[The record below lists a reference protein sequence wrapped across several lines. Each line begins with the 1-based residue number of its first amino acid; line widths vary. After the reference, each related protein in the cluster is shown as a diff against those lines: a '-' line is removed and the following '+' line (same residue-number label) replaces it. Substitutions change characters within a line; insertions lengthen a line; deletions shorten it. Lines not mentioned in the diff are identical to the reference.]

1 MALGSRRVCASNDWS
16 LSNGDESTVTSG
28 TYDVL
33 RLGSVVE
40 RRRVGGAVLA
50 TMALRICLGSC
61 GKREKRPS
69 GQAVTGSAD
78 TLGTDVLSQEGF
90 SNEAG
95 ASAGQLVLPT
105 SFGRRTGD
113 LDQMLKARNI
123 RALVTINPISFF
135 YSHGRPNGKLYE
147 ELEQLQRVVNKRF
160 KTGKLKVRISY
171 IPMRP
176 DELGPALSQGVGDF
190 VAADIVITPGRQKLY
205 AFTAP
210 IMRNV
215 KQIVVTG
222 AELAKAKSLDDLAGS
237 DIYVSPL
244 TSFYE
249 NLKRVNEERAVAGKA
264 PLSVKLADPNLQ
276 EDDLVEMVNAG
287 LIPATVAMQHRAE
300 LWGQILPN
308 IQVHPE
314 MMIANEGEL
323 GWVMRKDNPQLKKL
337 LDQFTAT
344 HGQGTVFGN
353 TLLRRYLKNT
363 KWVSD
368 STSAAEM
375 KRFATYV
382 EYFKKYAAEYNF
394 DYLMIVAQGYQES
407 GLDQSK
413 KSRGGAVG
421 IMQVIPKYAAAAPI
435 NVLDVRRADKNI
447 LAGVRML
454 NNIVTTY
461 FNDPAIDDVNKTLF
475 TFAGYNAGPA
485 RIARLRRKA
494 KEHGLNPNKWFG
506 NVELEVA
513 EEVGEEPVLYVENI
527 YKYYVAYKLA
537 TERKQE
543 LQKARAAGS

>member
-1 MALGSRRVCASNDWS
+1 
-16 LSNGDESTVTSG
+16 
-28 TYDVL
+28 
-33 RLGSVVE
+33 
-40 RRRVGGAVLA
+40 
-50 TMALRICLGSC
+50 
-61 GKREKRPS
+61 
-69 GQAVTGSAD
+69 
-78 TLGTDVLSQEGF
+78 
-90 SNEAG
+90 
-95 ASAGQLVLPT
+95 
-105 SFGRRTGD
+105 
-113 LDQMLKARNI
+113 
-123 RALVTINPISFF
+123 
-135 YSHGRPNGKLYE
+135 
-147 ELEQLQRVVNKRF
+147 
-160 KTGKLKVRISY
+160 
-171 IPMRP
+171 
-176 DELGPALSQGVGDF
+176 
-190 VAADIVITPGRQKLY
+190 
-205 AFTAP
+205 
-210 IMRNV
+210 MRNV

-382 EYFKKYAAEYNF
+382 EYFKKYAADYNF

-513 EEVGEEPVLYVENI
+513 EEVGEEPVLYVDNI

>member
-1 MALGSRRVCASNDWS
+1 MQIVSQGN
-16 LSNGDESTVTSG
+16 
-28 TYDVL
+28 VL
-33 RLGSVVE
+33 K
-40 RRRVGGAVLA
+40 RRRVKALLA
-50 TMALRICLGSC
+50 TMAFVVCVGSC
-61 GKREKRPS
+61 GKKEKSEPI
-69 GQAVTGSAD
+69 QAVTGSAD
-78 TLGTDVLSQEGF
+78 TLGTDGLSEEGF

-95 ASAGQLVLPT
+95 PSVGQLVLAT
-105 SFGRRTGD
+105 TFGRRTGD

-147 ELEQLQRVVNKRF
+147 ELEQLQRVVNKQF

-190 VAADIVITPGRQKLY
+190 VATDIVITPGRLKLY
-205 AFTAP
+205 AFTTP

-249 NLKRVNEERAVAGKA
+249 NLKTLNEKRAEAGKV
-264 PLSVKLADPNLQ
+264 PLSVKLVDPNLQ

-308 IQVHPE
+308 IQVHPD
-314 MMIANEGEL
+314 MMIADEGNL
-323 GWVMRKDNPQLKKL
+323 GWAMRKDNPQLKKL
-337 LDQFTAT
+337 LDQFMVA
-344 HGQGTVFGN
+344 HGQGTLFGN

-363 KWVSD
+363 KWVGD

-382 EYFKKYAAEYNF
+382 EYFKKYAADYKF

-435 NVLDVRRADKNI
+435 NVPDVRRADKNI
-447 LAGVRML
+447 LAAVRML

-461 FNDPAIDDVNKTLF
+461 FNDPAIDDVNKTLL
-475 TFAGYNAGPA
+475 TFAGYNAGPT
-485 RIARLRRKA
+485 RIARLKKKA
-494 KEHGLNPNKWFG
+494 KEDGLNPNKWFG

-513 EEVGEEPVLYVENI
+513 EEVGEETVLYVDNI

-537 TERKQE
+537 TERKLE
-543 LQKARAAGS
+543 LQKAHAAGS

>member
-1 MALGSRRVCASNDWS
+1 
-16 LSNGDESTVTSG
+16 
-28 TYDVL
+28 
-33 RLGSVVE
+33 
-40 RRRVGGAVLA
+40 
-50 TMALRICLGSC
+50 
-61 GKREKRPS
+61 
-69 GQAVTGSAD
+69 
-78 TLGTDVLSQEGF
+78 
-90 SNEAG
+90 
-95 ASAGQLVLPT
+95 
-105 SFGRRTGD
+105 
-113 LDQMLKARNI
+113 
-123 RALVTINPISFF
+123 
-135 YSHGRPNGKLYE
+135 
-147 ELEQLQRVVNKRF
+147 
-160 KTGKLKVRISY
+160 
-171 IPMRP
+171 
-176 DELGPALSQGVGDF
+176 
-190 VAADIVITPGRQKLY
+190 
-205 AFTAP
+205 
-210 IMRNV
+210 
-215 KQIVVTG
+215 
-222 AELAKAKSLDDLAGS
+222 
-237 DIYVSPL
+237 
-244 TSFYE
+244 
-249 NLKRVNEERAVAGKA
+249 
-264 PLSVKLADPNLQ
+264 
-276 EDDLVEMVNAG
+276 
-287 LIPATVAMQHRAE
+287 MQHRAE

-363 KWVSD
+363 KWVSG

-382 EYFKKYAAEYNF
+382 EYFKKYAADYNF

-461 FNDPAIDDVNKTLF
+461 FSDPSIDDVNKTLF

-494 KEHGLNPNKWFG
+494 KEDGLNPNKWFG

-513 EEVGEEPVLYVENI
+513 EEVGEEPVLYVDNI

>member
-1 MALGSRRVCASNDWS
+1 M
-16 LSNGDESTVTSG
+16 
-28 TYDVL
+28 
-33 RLGSVVE
+33 E
-40 RRRVGGAVLA
+40 RRQVEALLA
-50 TMALRICLGSC
+50 TMALVVCLGSC
-61 GKREKRPS
+61 GKNEKGPS
-69 GQAVTGSAD
+69 RQPATGSAD
-78 TLGTDVLSQEGF
+78 TLGTDVLSEEGF

-95 ASAGQLVLPT
+95 ASAGHLVLPT
-105 SFGRRTGD
+105 SFGRRIGD

-147 ELEQLQRVVNKRF
+147 ELEQLQRVVNKQF
-160 KTGKLKVRISY
+160 KTGNLKVRISY

-190 VAADIVITPGRQKLY
+190 IAADVVITPGRQKLY
-205 AFTAP
+205 AFTTP

-222 AELAKAKSLDDLAGS
+222 AELAKAKSLDDLAES

-244 TSFYE
+244 TSFFE
-249 NLKRVNEERAVAGKA
+249 NLKRVNEKRAEAGKT
-264 PLSVKLADPNLQ
+264 PLNVKPADPNLQ

-287 LIPATVAMQHRAE
+287 LIPATVATQHRAE

-382 EYFKKYAAEYNF
+382 EYFKKYAADYNF

-435 NVLDVRRADKNI
+435 NVPDVRRADKNI
-447 LAGVRML
+447 LAGVRIL

-475 TFAGYNAGPA
+475 TFAGYNAGPT
-485 RIARLRRKA
+485 RIARLRSKA
-494 KEHGLNPNKWFG
+494 KEDGLNPNKWFG

-513 EEVGEEPVLYVENI
+513 EEVGEEPVLYVDNI

-537 TERKQE
+537 TKRKQE

>member
-1 MALGSRRVCASNDWS
+1 MTAFHTKRYYEQLWRSSGRGRFVMKRMQIEAL
-16 LSNGDESTVTSG
+16 
-28 TYDVL
+28 
-33 RLGSVVE
+33 
-40 RRRVGGAVLA
+40 LA
-50 TMALRICLGSC
+50 TMTLVICLESC

-95 ASAGQLVLPT
+95 ASAGHLVLPT

-135 YSHGRPNGKLYE
+135 YSHGRPNGKLYD
-147 ELEQLQRVVNKRF
+147 ELEQLQRFVNKQF

-205 AFTAP
+205 AFTTP

-249 NLKRVNEERAVAGKA
+249 NL
-264 PLSVKLADPNLQ
+264 
-276 EDDLVEMVNAG
+276 EMVSAG
-287 LIPATVAMQHRAE
+287 LIPATMAMQHRAE

-353 TLLRRYLKNT
+353 TLLRRYLKT
-363 KWVSD
+363 PEWVSHA
-368 STSAAEM
+368 TSAAEM
-375 KRFATYV
+375 KRLATYV
-382 EYFKKYAAEYNF
+382 EYFKKCAAEYNF

-413 KSRGGAVG
+413 KSRGGAV
-421 IMQVIPKYAAAAPI
+421 
-435 NVLDVRRADKNI
+435 RS
-447 LAGVRML
+447 
-454 NNIVTTY
+454 
-461 FNDPAIDDVNKTLF
+461 
-475 TFAGYNAGPA
+475 
-485 RIARLRRKA
+485 
-494 KEHGLNPNKWFG
+494 
-506 NVELEVA
+506 
-513 EEVGEEPVLYVENI
+513 EE
-527 YKYYVAYKLA
+527 
-537 TERKQE
+537 
-543 LQKARAAGS
+543 